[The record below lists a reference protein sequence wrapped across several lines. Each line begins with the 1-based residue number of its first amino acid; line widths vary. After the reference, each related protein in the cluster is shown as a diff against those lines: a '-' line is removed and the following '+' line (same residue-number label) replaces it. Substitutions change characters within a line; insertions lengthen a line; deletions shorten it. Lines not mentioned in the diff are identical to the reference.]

1 VSAVPPAPWQ
11 GRPAEVERTPTGE
24 VIVRNRHG
32 AFFQPHGERHWLPF
46 ETAEELW
53 RKTHGKPRP
62 RRPVVAADWSPWDA

>member
-1 VSAVPPAPWQ
+1 
-11 GRPAEVERTPTGE
+11 VERTPTGE

-32 AFFQPHGERHWLPF
+32 AFFQPAGERHWLPF

-62 RRPVVAADWSPWDA
+62 RRPVVAPDWSPWDV